1 MDLTNRRVREAI
13 TIMKI
18 ATLDAGLSRKGKTNS
33 SPFKILSLRCL
44 LDIQVEMTVSGAVK
58 LRFRKSNLVWKN
70 KFENH

>member
-1 MDLTNRRVREAI
+1 
-13 TIMKI
+13 MKI

-44 LDIQVEMTVSGAVK
+44 LDIKVEMTVSGAVK